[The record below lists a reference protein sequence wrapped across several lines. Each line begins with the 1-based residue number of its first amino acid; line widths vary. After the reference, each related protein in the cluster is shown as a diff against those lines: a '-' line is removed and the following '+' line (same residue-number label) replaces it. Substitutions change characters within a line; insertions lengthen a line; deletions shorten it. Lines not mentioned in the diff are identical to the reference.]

1 MRHILLA
8 TDGSAS
14 ANRAQWFAAALA
26 RQFSSRLTVL
36 TVVHNEPDAE
46 LEVFGQIGG
55 TSVPELAEQTAADVL
70 SSAKKEVATAGL
82 SAVETEVADGNPA
95 STILAM
101 ATEKDID
108 LIVLGKRGKGRLV
121 GLLLGSVSQK
131 VVSLAPCPV
140 VVVP

>member
-1 MRHILLA
+1 MMVGLVAQIFDPSQGRTWRSSIALSRSETPEGHVRHILLA

-70 SSAKKEVATAGL
+70 SSAKKEV
-82 SAVETEVADGNPA
+82 
-95 STILAM
+95 
-101 ATEKDID
+101 
-108 LIVLGKRGKGRLV
+108 
-121 GLLLGSVSQK
+121 
-131 VVSLAPCPV
+131 
-140 VVVP
+140 